1 MEKIHIATNL
11 VRILNYFEQQ
21 GITKTSF
28 SKAIGYTSTRQ
39 LNNVLE
45 GESTLSGNAIIKMIQ
60 EFKVNPNYLF
70 FGIGEVQITSAKQ
83 QEDELG
89 AVQNE
94 VELYKNKWES
104 ELKRNSELNN
114 KVRELENMYADLIE
128 TTNRAVQHYR
138 KTSGGE

>member
-1 MEKIHIATNL
+1 MDKNQIATNL

-39 LNNVLE
+39 LNNVVE
-45 GESTLSGNAIIKMIQ
+45 GDSTLSGNAIIKMIQ

-70 FGIGEVQITSAKQ
+70 FGIGEVKITSVEQ
-83 QEDELG
+83 QENELG
-89 AVQNE
+89 AVQTE
-94 VELYKNKWES
+94 AELYKKKWES
-104 ELKRNSELNN
+104 ERKRNTLLEN
-114 KVRELENMYADLIE
+114 KIHELENMYADLLE

-138 KTSGGE
+138 RNTDNE

>member
-1 MEKIHIATNL
+1 MEQIHIANNL
-11 VRILNYFEQQ
+11 VRILNYFEQK
-21 GITKTSF
+21 GTTKTSF
-28 SKAIGYTSTRQ
+28 SKSIGYTSTRQ

-70 FGIGEVQITSAKQ
+70 FGIGEVQITSANQ

-89 AVQNE
+89 EVQNE
-94 VELYKNKWES
+94 VELYKRKWES
-104 ELKRNSELNN
+104 ERKRNSELEN
-114 KVRELENMYADLIE
+114 KVRELEDMYANLIE

-138 KTSGGE
+138 RTSGGE

>member
-1 MEKIHIATNL
+1 MEKVHISNNL

-21 GITKTSF
+21 GVTKTAF

-45 GESTLSGNAIIKMIQ
+45 GDSTLSGNAIIKMIQ

-70 FGIGEVQITSAKQ
+70 FGIGEVQITSAEQ

-94 VELYKNKWES
+94 VDLYKEKWQAEN
-104 ELKRNSELNN
+104 KRNTELQL
-114 KVRELENMYADLIE
+114 KVRELENMMADLLE
-128 TTNRAVQHYR
+128 ATNRAVQHYR
-138 KTSGGE
+138 KAPDGE

>member
-45 GESTLSGNAIIKMIQ
+45 GDSTLSGNAIIKMIQ

-89 AVQNE
+89 EVQNE
-94 VELYKNKWES
+94 VELYKRKWES
-104 ELKRNSELNN
+104 ERKRNSELEN
-114 KVRELENMYADLIE
+114 KVSELEDMYANLIE

-138 KTSGGE
+138 RTSGGE

>member
-1 MEKIHIATNL
+1 MEKIHIANNL

-21 GITKTSF
+21 GITKTTF
-28 SKAIGYTSTRQ
+28 SKNIGYTSTRQ

-45 GESTLSGNAIIKMIQ
+45 GESTLSGNAIIKLIQ
-60 EFKVNPNYLF
+60 EYKINPNYLF
-70 FGIGEVQITSAKQ
+70 FGIGEIQIQSIEE
-83 QEDELG
+83 QEGELG
-89 AVQNE
+89 AVQSE

-104 ELKRNSELNN
+104 ELKRNSELEN

-138 KTSGGE
+138 KASGGE

>member
-70 FGIGEVQITSAKQ
+70 FGIGEVQITSVTQ

>member
-1 MEKIHIATNL
+1 MDKNQIATNL

-39 LNNVLE
+39 LNNVVE
-45 GESTLSGNAIIKMIQ
+45 GDSTLSGNAIIKMIQ

-70 FGIGEVQITSAKQ
+70 FGIGEVKIMSVEQ
-83 QEDELG
+83 QENELG
-89 AVQNE
+89 AVQTE
-94 VELYKNKWES
+94 AELYKKKWES
-104 ELKRNSELNN
+104 ERKRNTVLEN
-114 KVRELENMYADLIE
+114 KIHELENMYADLLE

-138 KTSGGE
+138 RTTDGE